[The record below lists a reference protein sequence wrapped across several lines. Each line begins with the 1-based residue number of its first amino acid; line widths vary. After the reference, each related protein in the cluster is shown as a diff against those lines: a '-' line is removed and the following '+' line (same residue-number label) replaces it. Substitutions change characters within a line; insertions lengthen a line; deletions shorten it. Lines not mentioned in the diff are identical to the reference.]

1 MYSDVVSVCFFV
13 HTPSRLPLPV
23 SPFLMLCKMNNY
35 DASQSF
41 PKQQF
46 LLALLLA
53 SPFFPCIPLLPQWGT
68 ADAEINAPPIKN
80 PEVGQNIATHAS
92 SAAENFLLVLIS
104 TSTVHF
110 LLVVISTPTVHFL
123 LVLIS
128 TSTVHFLLVVISTS
142 TVHFLLVLISTSTV
156 HFLLVLIS
164 TSTVHS
170 PSFFLTP
177 LHTF

>member
-13 HTPSRLPLPV
+13 HTPSRLPLHV
-23 SPFLMLCKMNNY
+23 SPFVMLCKMNNY

-46 LLALLLA
+46 FLALL
-53 SPFFPCIPLLPQWGT
+53 FFPCIPLLPQWGT

-92 SAAENFLLVLIS
+92 SAAENFLLVLIY
-104 TSTVHF
+104 
-110 LLVVISTPTVHFL
+110 
-123 LVLIS
+123 
-128 TSTVHFLLVVISTS
+128 
-142 TVHFLLVLISTSTV
+142 TSTV